1 MLNNAQFCCN
11 DMEYNVT
18 ESNIISYSS
27 KFDEYGIVIPDDG
40 VSYMLLSYCPWCGS
54 RLPIS
59 KRDDWFDQLESLGFD
74 DPLFDDSIPEEFKTS
89 SWWKDMGQGDGLREP

>member
-40 VSYMLLSYCPWCGS
+40 VSYMLLSYCPYHYSKTVHYLTLIFLPFTAGFAQSPVLGS
-54 RLPIS
+54 NAPR
-59 KRDDWFDQLESLGFD
+59 WF
-74 DPLFDDSIPEEFKTS
+74 PLASKTS
-89 SWWKDMGQGDGLREP
+89 ISL